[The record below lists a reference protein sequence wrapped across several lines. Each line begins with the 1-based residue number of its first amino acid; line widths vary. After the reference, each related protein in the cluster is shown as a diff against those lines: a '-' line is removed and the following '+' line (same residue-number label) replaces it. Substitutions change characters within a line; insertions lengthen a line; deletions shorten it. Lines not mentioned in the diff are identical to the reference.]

1 MKWVPCSLLKALSVN
16 LRKHTNEMT
25 IFSKLS
31 SGHTKCNMKLLQ
43 TVCCCYIYWMS
54 FPIWKMK
61 SNFINFVT
69 NVEASQFFRNFAQI
83 LDKSKLFG
91 VHFRSRITGLKSFVY
106 EL

>member
-1 MKWVPCSLLKALSVN
+1 
-16 LRKHTNEMT
+16 
-25 IFSKLS
+25 
-31 SGHTKCNMKLLQ
+31 
-43 TVCCCYIYWMS
+43 
-54 FPIWKMK
+54 MK

-83 LDKSKLFG
+83 LDESKLFG